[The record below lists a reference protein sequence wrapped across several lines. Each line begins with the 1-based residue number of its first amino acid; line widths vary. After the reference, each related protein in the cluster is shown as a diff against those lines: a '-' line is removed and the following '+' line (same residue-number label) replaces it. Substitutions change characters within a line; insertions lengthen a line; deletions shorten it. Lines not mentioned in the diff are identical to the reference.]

1 MVEELQMA
9 ADLEDQ
15 LNSGNMLEASHA
27 SFCTHLPHDENQIK
41 RLELLLRMVSTT
53 HQDRCHNL
61 GIPLGYCF

>member
-27 SFCTHLPHDENQIK
+27 SFCTHLPHNENQIRK
-41 RLELLLRMVSTT
+41 LKLLLHMVSAT
-53 HQDRCHNL
+53 HQDRCH
-61 GIPLGYCF
+61 